1 MKKIGLTGG
10 IGSGKS
16 TVAQFFKEK
25 SIPVFIADTEAKK
38 LYGIREV
45 VDEIV
50 ERFGTDIIVNQEID
64 RSRLGQIVFSDAAQL
79 EKLNAIIHPKVHRA
93 FQTWL
98 TQQNAAYIIYEAAI
112 IFEHNRQSSFDATL
126 LVTAP
131 KPLRI
136 ERVMKRD
143 SVSKAEVLRRMENQW
158 PESQKAELADYILNN
173 VKIEDTKQQ
182 VNKFDKI
189 FRGISI

>member
-1 MKKIGLTGG
+1 MKTIGLTGG

-38 LYGIREV
+38 LYAIQGV

-50 ERFGTDIIVNQEID
+50 DQFGTDILVNQEID
-64 RSRLGQIVFSDAAQL
+64 RSRLGQIVFSDTAQL
-79 EKLNAIIHPKVHRA
+79 KKLNAIIHPKVHRA
-93 FQTWL
+93 FETWL
-98 TQQNAAYIIYEAAI
+98 SRQNAAYIIYEAAI
-112 IFEHNRQSSFDATL
+112 IFEHNRQSFFDATL

-131 KPLRI
+131 KSLRI

-158 PESQKAELADYILNN
+158 SESRKVEL
-173 VKIEDTKQQ
+173 
-182 VNKFDKI
+182 
-189 FRGISI
+189 